1 MKITIKLIIIIT
13 SISLIPN
20 YSANNNS
27 TKNNDNLFT
36 SWQDEMSAE
45 YLVGFQ
51 NKIIY
56 DQTRPAIFNSLLN
69 DAQEKNNSQR
79 AMSMAIWYPASKT
92 KAKSQIFFKDYI
104 TNILPYRSDKD
115 EEDNF
120 IAGFDVWLQDATYF
134 GAKADELKRLVKR
147 LATFPTM
154 AHWNATPADGQFPI
168 IVFPSQIPNISI
180 MAEFLAS
187 HGFVVIAS
195 TLQGTAE
202 AQFDVSAKGLQTAA
216 RDILFLI
223 AEAKNLPF
231 ADKDSVGVM
240 GLGIIA
246 SGALLASMQQ
256 PSIQAY
262 ISLEGG
268 ITTQFEDDLLKD
280 SPFFDIVEMNI
291 PMMIIHAPHT
301 AVKPEMI
308 NQYKY
313 SDRQFL
319 FFPKMK
325 EFYFYNFGLFE
336 KYQTDILGK
345 APGDTYNGF
354 KWASYYVKNFFSTWL
369 KNDDFSKT
377 LLEDN
382 LEQNNIPDN
391 LIELS
396 FKPGL
401 TTPPNLVKAKN
412 LIRENGIK
420 QFNNLYRQLKQNDP
434 IPFSFKTLFAL
445 YQWSSSQ
452 ENPHITKEIIGKMMI
467 SDFPD
472 TVMGH
477 FILARIF
484 ETKKVP
490 VTALKYYEKALELID
505 IDPTFIS
512 NPQKTKQYKTF
523 IKNKIS
529 TLIK

>member
-1 MKITIKLIIIIT
+1 MQIIIKIVIVIT
-13 SISLIPN
+13 SISLQLD
-20 YSANNNS
+20 YSANNS
-27 TKNNDNLFT
+27 VQNNDNPFT
-36 SWQDEMSAE
+36 SWQDDMSAN
-45 YLVGFQ
+45 YIVGFQ

-56 DQTRPAIFNSLLN
+56 DQTRPAVFNSLLN
-69 DAQEKNNSQR
+69 DNQNKNLSQR

-104 TNILPYRSDKD
+104 TNILAYSSNEN

-120 IAGFDVWLQDATYF
+120 NAGFDAWFKDAVYF
-134 GAKADELKRLVKR
+134 GAKTDELKHLVKS
-147 LATFPTM
+147 LAAFPTM
-154 AHWNATPADGQFPI
+154 AHWNAIPADGQFPI

-195 TLQGTAE
+195 TLQGTTE
-202 AQFDVSAKGLQTAA
+202 TQFDVSARGLQTAA

-231 ADKDSVGVM
+231 TDKDSVGVM

-246 SGALLASMQQ
+246 SSALLASMQQ

-268 ITTQFEDDLLKD
+268 ITTQFEDDLLKE
-280 SPFFDIVEMNI
+280 SPFFDIVEMTI
-291 PMMIIHAPHT
+291 PMMIIHAPHN

-354 KWASYYVKNFFSTWL
+354 KWASYYVKNFFSAWL
-369 KNDDFSKT
+369 KNDDISKT
-377 LLEDN
+377 LLGNN
-382 LEQNNIPDN
+382 LEHNNVPDN

-396 FKPGL
+396 FKSGL
-401 TTPPNLVKAKN
+401 TAPPNLVKGKN
-412 LIRENGIK
+412 LIRENGII
-420 QFNNLYRQLKQNDP
+420 QFEKLYHQLKQNDP
-434 IPFSFKTLFAL
+434 IPFSLKTLLAL

-452 ENPHITKEIIGKMMI
+452 KNPQVIKEIIGKMMVN
-467 SDFPD
+467 DFPD
-472 TVMGH
+472 TVTGH

-484 ETKKVP
+484 GTKKEL

-505 IDPTFIS
+505 VDPAFTS
-512 NPQKTKQYKTF
+512 NPKKTKQYKDF
-523 IKNKIS
+523 INNKIS
-529 TLIK
+529 TLRK